1 MAGAEPPA
9 AAAEYGGLA
18 RNPRRAPAPP
28 PRGRVGES
36 GDRARREGGESGEPR
51 NKEALKAVAAG
62 LNERGASP
70 NAKDHSR
77 EGAGAKR
84 GEGELEREPGRSR
97 GAHDGVKRPHGQRGG
112 EVQGVGV
119 AVQRAEAYQQP
130 AAAAREESSLAGGE
144 GAQLPSPAGEGE
156 AEGGRRGSGRR
167 GERGEARD
175 EQEGRAEGPEGGG
188 ARRALSTAEGRRGAG
203 QRRVPGGERSG
214 GGPAERSQQE
224 VGELSH
230 LNDAA
235 TVQGTQAAVAAI
247 PRASRPQRSRSE
259 WPRQLAGEETAA
271 VKKFAPS
278 M

>member
-18 RNPRRAPAPP
+18 RDPRRAPAPP

-97 GAHDGVKRPHGQRGG
+97 GAHDGVKRPRGQRGG
-112 EVQGVGV
+112 EAQGVGV
-119 AVQRAEAYQQP
+119 AARRAEAYQQP

-156 AEGGRRGSGRR
+156 AEGGRRGSGTSLNV
-167 GERGEARD
+167 GAGAAGSAENAR
-175 EQEGRAEGPEGGG
+175 GPEGAEVVAGGVVEVSQRVPAGKSLFWEPDSDRWAGNPCREAEAGGEG
-188 ARRALSTAEGRRGAG
+188 ARAAEALAEGSEAG
-203 QRRVPGGERSG
+203 
-214 GGPAERSQQE
+214 
-224 VGELSH
+224 
-230 LNDAA
+230 
-235 TVQGTQAAVAAI
+235 
-247 PRASRPQRSRSE
+247 
-259 WPRQLAGEETAA
+259 
-271 VKKFAPS
+271 
-278 M
+278 